1 MNKRNKDLLIGP
13 IILLITTVLLK
24 DFLGI
29 KGAQAVGTLLWMIY
43 WWIKR
48 PVNMAVTGL
57 VPVIANAFLSM
68 VPMVDVISKYASESI
83 ILIFGSSLLI
93 MPWSKIGLDRRIAL
107 KCLSIIGPSM
117 RSQIIV
123 WLTISALLSSVLPNT
138 IVAALLVPIACAMLA
153 AAGYEDIPS
162 SAPAVPILFC
172 ITWGVGIGGMGTPMG
187 GAMNLVAINLIQDYT
202 GSEVLYFDWIIKV
215 LPFLLLSLVVL
226 YFWISRVPN
235 EVKRLEG
242 SKEFF
247 KNSYAELGPI
257 KYDEKLCMITFGL
270 AVAGSLLRPLYA
282 DLLPGVVPAYL
293 FLAFGC
299 MNFFMSGKDKE
310 PLLTFE
316 TAQQKLMWSMMI
328 CFAGGFAAGELIN
341 GSGAATAVADII
353 TNMSLDGGIT
363 TLIVFV
369 VAIKLISEVTSSTTG
384 AAVIIPIM
392 ISFCMNLDL
401 NAVPYIMILV
411 FGFSGIFVLP
421 ISWQAIPV
429 GYGLNA
435 DKLMKYGIVS
445 TVLNIV
451 LAILVGFVF
460 LNYWPQFS
468 VI

>member
-1 MNKRNKDLLIGP
+1 
-13 IILLITTVLLK
+13 
-24 DFLGI
+24 
-29 KGAQAVGTLLWMIY
+29 
-43 WWIKR
+43 
-48 PVNMAVTGL
+48 
-57 VPVIANAFLSM
+57 
-68 VPMVDVISKYASESI
+68 
-83 ILIFGSSLLI
+83 
-93 MPWSKIGLDRRIAL
+93 
-107 KCLSIIGPSM
+107 
-117 RSQIIV
+117 
-123 WLTISALLSSVLPNT
+123 
-138 IVAALLVPIACAMLA
+138 
-153 AAGYEDIPS
+153 
-162 SAPAVPILFC
+162 
-172 ITWGVGIGGMGTPMG
+172 
-187 GAMNLVAINLIQDYT
+187 
-202 GSEVLYFDWIIKV
+202 
-215 LPFLLLSLVVL
+215 
-226 YFWISRVPN
+226 
-235 EVKRLEG
+235 
-242 SKEFF
+242 
-247 KNSYAELGPI
+247 
-257 KYDEKLCMITFGL
+257 MITFGV

-353 TNMSLDGGIT
+353 TNMSLNGGIT

-369 VAIKLISEVTSSTTG
+369 VAIKLVSEVTSSTTG

-392 ISFCMNLDL
+392 ISFCTNLDL

-435 DKLMKYGIVS
+435 DKLMKYGMVS
-445 TVLNIV
+445 TILNIV
-451 LAILVGFVF
+451 LAILAGYVF

-468 VI
+468 II